1 MIDGGENMRSI
12 RVGNAVFRVMYAG
25 VSPFT
30 DRFKTQIYFESL
42 TIGQIASVL
51 DGNAGI
57 LYENG
62 DAKETFEGYSCLIKI
77 EFVDNETVM
86 AILERVKG

>member
-1 MIDGGENMRSI
+1 LINGGENMRSI

-25 VSPFT
+25 VSPFI
-30 DRFKTQIYFESL
+30 DHFKTQIYFENL

-62 DAKETFEGYSCLIKI
+62 DSQETFEGYSRLIKI
-77 EFVDNETVM
+77 EFVDNETVV